1 MIKRTLLALMF
12 AGSSAFAG
20 TYVNVENNGNWEKDD
35 FGGSATDFHIGYE
48 TQIGAFNGFIQGGPM
63 LDSPDND
70 DASTRLSGK
79 FGGSI
84 AASDNLDLY
93 GEFSFVSQDDNE
105 YGTKLGAKYTF

>member
-1 MIKRTLLALMF
+1 MIKRTLLALTF

-20 TYVNVENNGNWEKDD
+20 PYLNVENNGSWETDD
-35 FGGSATDFHIGYE
+35 FSGSQTDFHIGYE
-48 TQIGAFNGFIQGGPM
+48 AQIGAFNAFVQGGPM

-84 AASDNLDLY
+84 AASSNLDIY
-93 GEFSFVSQDDNE
+93 GEFAFVSKDDNE
-105 YGTKLGAKYTF
+105 YSTKLGAKYAF